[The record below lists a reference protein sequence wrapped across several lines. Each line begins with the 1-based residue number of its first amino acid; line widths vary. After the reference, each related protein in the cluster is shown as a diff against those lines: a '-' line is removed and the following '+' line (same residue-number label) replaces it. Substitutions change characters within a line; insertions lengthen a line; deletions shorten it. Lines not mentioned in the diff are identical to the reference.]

1 MVFVIAHS
9 IQQKMG
15 QSQKP
20 LSSHEKQPPLTTPK
34 AVPRSSTSGITM
46 DSTLSLALK
55 VILITIG
62 VPLVVYLGILG
73 LLIAA
78 PSLQAY
84 VVYLHKVT
92 LTGSKNLNIPE
103 QFGFLHNQVVP
114 FYINTEDG
122 VKLHS
127 WHIVPSGVYEKNQK
141 ELLDQDLT
149 GPVEDI
155 TKTVNF
161 RLLREDPHARLVLYL
176 HGTSGTIGSTI
187 RPTSYRNIYS
197 AAANHV
203 HVLAFDYRGY
213 GLSSGHPSEPG
224 LLLDALAVV
233 KWATNTAQIPPD
245 RIVIYGQ
252 SLGSAVAMS
261 LVNYLATPN
270 PGLSFSGVVISASFA
285 DLTSLTAT
293 YRIGGLIPVLAPI
306 ARMPPVFRFF
316 TSRLRDT
323 WMVKNKVVSFVQQS
337 SNYHLTLIH
346 SEDDDDIP
354 VTHTHELFWHA
365 VNATNASP
373 ISFQELE
380 VYKYQEKVDLG
391 PGGWCV
397 DSTTHKGTV
406 RMQILKYGKHDWQM
420 TFPATSLAI
429 LGAFQNRDPDFAT

>member
-1 MVFVIAHS
+1 MVFFIAHS

-20 LSSHEKQPPLTTPK
+20 LSSHEKQPPLTTLK

-127 WHIVPSGVYEKNQK
+127 WHIVPSGVYDKNQK
-141 ELLDQDLT
+141 ELLDQNLT

-161 RLLREDPHARLVLYL
+161 RLLREDP
-176 HGTSGTIGSTI
+176 
-187 RPTSYRNIYS
+187 
-197 AAANHV
+197 
-203 HVLAFDYRGY
+203 
-213 GLSSGHPSEPG
+213 
-224 LLLDALAVV
+224 
-233 KWATNTAQIPPD
+233 Q
-245 RIVIYGQ
+245 
-252 SLGSAVAMS
+252 
-261 LVNYLATPN
+261 
-270 PGLSFSGVVISASFA
+270 
-285 DLTSLTAT
+285 
-293 YRIGGLIPVLAPI
+293 
-306 ARMPPVFRFF
+306 
-316 TSRLRDT
+316 
-323 WMVKNKVVSFVQQS
+323 
-337 SNYHLTLIH
+337 
-346 SEDDDDIP
+346 
-354 VTHTHELFWHA
+354 
-365 VNATNASP
+365 
-373 ISFQELE
+373 
-380 VYKYQEKVDLG
+380 
-391 PGGWCV
+391 
-397 DSTTHKGTV
+397 
-406 RMQILKYGKHDWQM
+406 
-420 TFPATSLAI
+420 
-429 LGAFQNRDPDFAT
+429 